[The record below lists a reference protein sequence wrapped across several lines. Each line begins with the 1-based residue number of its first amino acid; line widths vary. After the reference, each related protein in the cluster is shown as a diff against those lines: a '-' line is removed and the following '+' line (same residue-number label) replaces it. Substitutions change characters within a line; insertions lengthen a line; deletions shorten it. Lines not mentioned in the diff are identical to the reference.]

1 MSVFDRLAGQEDVVA
16 QLQAAAAAAR
26 QMVADTVENTSS
38 PAESLSLIHI

>member
-1 MSVFDRLAGQEDVVA
+1 MVA

-38 PAESLSLIHI
+38 PAESGSSGMVTRLPARR